1 MLLLGKHQFIVSDV
15 TTNDGLTTS
24 YPSDPK
30 TSSDKTRWFAKLM
43 ESCGEAKVPQRDGG
57 HKQQNGGGVEDLH
70 KESDDSLHDLV
81 GDANELL
88 RALSAI
94 STNDDRLFSLLQSL
108 LITVQS
114 SHRGKG
120 SEDS

>member
-43 ESCGEAKVPQRDGG
+43 ESCGETKVSKREEG
-57 HKQQNGGGVEDLH
+57 HKLHRSGAHEEQEDERH
-70 KESDDSLHDLV
+70 KESDDSLNDLV
-81 GDANELL
+81 GNANELL

-94 STNDDRLFSLLQSL
+94 STNDDRYPLLL
-108 LITVQS
+108 LRPLS
-114 SHRGKG
+114 
-120 SEDS
+120 